1 MTESETL
8 GPTLSRSFPRLSRS
22 NASAEILN
30 WPAGSEEPQKLLPST
45 SIEGAVYYALTDHR
59 VDSSELEAIRVRIL
73 EVAADSGFPDRPSPA
88 QQKSFDRSLVAA
100 LPSII
105 QMSPAEATEE
115 EVWSF
120 LTVRVLP
127 DVAAWRWPRDRDRET
142 YERYLGTPRNI
153 FRRAWWTNHC
163 LGEYGPQ
170 LGAESLVQIIER
182 TSIGFSPKLA
192 RAVAK
197 VFLEQEATNEQ
208 ELLREAM
215 KLILRLGGRISL
227 LTMPTELVEEKFQE
241 VFVAAARSLKS

>member
-1 MTESETL
+1 M
-8 GPTLSRSFPRLSRS
+8 
-22 NASAEILN
+22 
-30 WPAGSEEPQKLLPST
+30 
-45 SIEGAVYYALTDHR
+45 
-59 VDSSELEAIRVRIL
+59 
-73 EVAADSGFPDRPSPA
+73 
-88 QQKSFDRSLVAA
+88 
-100 LPSII
+100 
-105 QMSPAEATEE
+105 
-115 EVWSF
+115 
-120 LTVRVLP
+120 
-127 DVAAWRWPRDRDRET
+127 
-142 YERYLGTPRNI
+142 PRNI

-241 VFVAAARSLKS
+241 VFVAAAKSLKS